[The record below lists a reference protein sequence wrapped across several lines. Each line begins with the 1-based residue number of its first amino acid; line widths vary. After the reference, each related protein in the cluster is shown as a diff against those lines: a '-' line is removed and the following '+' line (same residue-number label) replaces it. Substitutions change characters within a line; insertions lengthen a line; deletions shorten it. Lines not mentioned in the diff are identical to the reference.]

1 MGWQRDRHDWVLHFY
16 FLFAKITICSVSPW
30 FLFPGIRSSLASLF
44 QGPQP
49 QVSLEGTSVP
59 HGSHCPASFFPWQP
73 PGNSGNPGSDHQSF
87 QRYTPWWTTQLS
99 LSHPVSTF
107 HALIILLIKATFNCV
122 FVVLVVAPESKRPG
136 SKGDELAKPSMDEFR
151 NKRRDFILCLFIQ
164 TLNNKAKMMHFEKIT
179 TSTWPELFLPSQN
192 SPHFR
197 ASGLRPPMPLRV
209 LLVTI
214 YGWLFPWARLP
225 WWLSGKES
233 TCQCRRCGFEP
244 RVKKIPWRRKW
255 QPIPVFLPEKPY
267 RLRSL
272 AGYSPWVSK
281 DSDMT

>member
-1 MGWQRDRHDWVLHFY
+1 MEFSKLWRAVVLKYIPKSVKVQILSYHTTRLSLPSILLSLTTSWQFW
-16 FLFAKITICSVSPW
+16 KSW
-30 FLFPGIRSSLASLF
+30 FP
-44 QGPQP
+44 
-49 QVSLEGTSVP
+49 
-59 HGSHCPASFFPWQP
+59 C
-73 PGNSGNPGSDHQSF
+73 HQSF

-122 FVVLVVAPESKRPG
+122 FVVLVVAPESKRPS
-136 SKGDELAKPSMDEFR
+136 SKRDELGKPSMDEFR
-151 NKRRDFILCLFIQ
+151 NKRTDFILCLFIQ

-179 TSTWPELFLPSQN
+179 TSTRHELFLPSQN
-192 SPHFR
+192 SAHFR
-197 ASGLRPPMPLRV
+197 ASGLRPLMPLRV

-214 YGWLFPWARLP
+214 YRWLFPWARLP

-244 RVKKIPWRRKW
+244 QVGKIPWRRKW
-255 QPIPVFLPEKPY
+255 QPTPVFLPEKPY
-267 RLRSL
+267 RQRSL
-272 AGYSPWVSK
+272 GGYSPWVSK